1 MKNSILFLLLVYSSH
16 IFAADYP
23 DMVGAWSG
31 QVRVIS
37 SGENV
42 SDQVA
47 FGGAVLSEQIIT
59 VTINY
64 QEGETFIGNSRS
76 SVTPRGQP
84 STAVW
89 GALRSTGDEALFVT
103 AGGGRGHLWFRGR
116 DSFEYCITN
125 LEESV
130 ITAYCGI
137 LTRK

>member
-76 SVTPRGQP
+76 SGFADETR
-84 STAVW
+84 SNTALPT
-89 GALRSTGDEALFVT
+89 LRSPSSQPIAV
-103 AGGGRGHLWFRGR
+103 
-116 DSFEYCITN
+116 Y
-125 LEESV
+125 
-130 ITAYCGI
+130 
-137 LTRK
+137 